1 MNMQK
6 LMADAKKMQ
15 KDLEKK
21 QEEIKGME
29 FIGNS
34 ELVDLVVAGNHEIK
48 SVKIKCDTIEA
59 DDMEVFEDMLIIA
72 YNDALKK
79 LSKETEK
86 KLGSFAQMGGL
97 F

>member
-15 KDLEKK
+15 RDLEKK

-29 FIGNS
+29 FTGNS
-34 ELVDLVVAGNHEIK
+34 ELVDLVVAGDHEIK
-48 SVKIKCDTIEA
+48 SVKIKCESIEA
-59 DDMEVFEDMLIIA
+59 EDIETFEDMLVLA
-72 YNDALKK
+72 YKDALNK
-79 LSKETEK
+79 LNKETEK
-86 KLGSFAQMGGL
+86 TLGSFAQMGGL